1 MAKFMH
7 SVGAEHFL
15 GECARLTRAV
25 SDGHRGRFTRDFLNK
40 QASHLNHST
49 MYSGLYNPTLWG
61 RSIKDSPPVI
71 DYEAVMK
78 SDEEVGKWTA
88 LIQEYGFA
96 YVDGCPPTPEAT
108 QKLLE
113 RISFIRH
120 THYGG
125 FWDFTSDLASKD
137 TAYTSIAL
145 EAHTDNTYFSDP
157 ARLQMFHL
165 LSHTEGD
172 GGASLLVDGFKIAM
186 QLQKEDPEAYQIL
199 STVRI
204 NSHASGNDGIVIV
217 PRQMHTVLNHSPMSM
232 LLQVRWNNSDRA
244 SIEAPLHQTE
254 VWYTAAR

>member
-25 SDGHRGRFTRDFLNK
+25 SDGHRGRFTRDFLTK
-40 QASHLNHST
+40 QASHANHDI
-49 MYSGLYNPTLWG
+49 MYSGPYIPTLWG
-61 RSIKDSPPVI
+61 RSIKDRPPVI

-78 SDEEVGKWTA
+78 SDEEVGK
-88 LIQEYGFA
+88 YGFA

-172 GGASLLVDGFKIAM
+172 GGASLLVDGFNIAM
-186 QLQKEDPEAYQIL
+186 KLKKKEPAAYRTL
-199 STVRI
+199 STVHI

-217 PRQMHTVLNHSPMSM
+217 PRQTHTVLEHSPTSM
-232 LLQVRWNNSDRA
+232 LQQVRWNNSDRA
-244 SIEAPLHQTE
+244 SIMVPLPATE
-254 VWYTAAR
+254 KWYWAAR

>member
-1 MAKFMH
+1 
-7 SVGAEHFL
+7 
-15 GECARLTRAV
+15 
-25 SDGHRGRFTRDFLNK
+25 
-40 QASHLNHST
+40 
-49 MYSGLYNPTLWG
+49 
-61 RSIKDSPPVI
+61 
-71 DYEAVMK
+71 MK

-88 LIQEYGFA
+88 LIQRYGFA

-120 THYGG
+120 THYGS

-172 GGASLLVDGFKIAM
+172 GGASLLVDGFNIAM
-186 QLQKEDPEAYQIL
+186 KLKKKEPAAYRTL
-199 STVRI
+199 STVHI

-217 PRQMHTVLNHSPMSM
+217 PRQTHTVLEHSPTSM
-232 LLQVRWNNSDRA
+232 LQQVRWNNSDRA
-244 SIEAPLHQTE
+244 SIMVPLPATE
-254 VWYTAAR
+254 KWYWAAR